1 MFGSITDMI
10 SQWEGMEDKEGR
22 SGDDLSVDK
31 RGRKRL
37 SKLIGKLSGR
47 LEEGEEEQISQ
58 PGEECGR
65 KGEDALQV
73 LQGL

>member
-10 SQWEGMEDKEGR
+10 SQREGMEDKEGR

-37 SKLIGKLSGR
+37 SKVIRKLSR
-47 LEEGEEEQISQ
+47 RFKEGEEEQISQ